1 MSKQFR
7 KCCKNCSHL
16 ICVYILP
23 NSRQL
28 CDVHD
33 DYFDTD
39 SCCRSW
45 EYGEDNLYLNLKE
58 FEHLKKDGDV
68 E

>member
-1 MSKQFR
+1 MTEKKRF
-7 KCCKNCSHL
+7 KYCCKNCSHL
-16 ICVYILP
+16 ITVYILP
-23 NSRQL
+23 TSRQL
-28 CDVHD
+28 CSKHD

-45 EYGEDNLYLNLKE
+45 EYGETKYLNLKE
-58 FEHLKKDGDV
+58 YEHLKMVK

>member
-1 MSKQFR
+1 M
-7 KCCKNCSHL
+7 
-16 ICVYILP
+16 ITVYILP
-23 NSRQL
+23 TSMQL
-28 CDVHD
+28 CSKHD

-45 EYGEDNLYLNLKE
+45 EYGETKYLNLKE
-58 FEHLKKDGDV
+58 YEHLKMV